1 MKEKEYYDEINSII
15 ETLEINNCVRKIKE
29 ENEKVKAYWEIGRLI
44 VEAQGG
50 NKNAKY
56 GINLIK
62 EWSNIFNKLY
72 GRNYDY
78 ASLARYRKFYTCFPK
93 MATLRPQLTW
103 SHYRLII
110 PLKNEN
116 ERNYYINQV
125 ILNNLSTRELSSEI
139 KNKAFDRL
147 SYADK
152 ENIKVVSNN
161 EVALT
166 ISDMIKDP
174 ILLKI
179 KDKDK
184 INEKILHKCIIEMLE
199 NRFLELGLGFALI
212 GHEYKMKVEN
222 HTYRFDLLFFN
233 YKLNAFI
240 VIELKTN
247 NMKIKDID
255 QIKFYAKLVDKYL
268 KEPTHNKTIG
278 LLIAKEHDN
287 YVIKYATDKDIFTTT
302 YKLI

>member
-1 MKEKEYYDEINSII
+1 MKEKKYYDKINSII
-15 ETLEINNCVRKIKE
+15 ETLEIDNCVRKIKE
-29 ENEKVKAYWEIGRLI
+29 ENEKVRAYWEIGKIL
-44 VEAQGG
+44 VEASGGKEKSEYGNELIHKWSIKLRNSYG
-50 NKNAKY
+50 NK
-56 GINLIK
+56 
-62 EWSNIFNKLY
+62 Y
-72 GRNYDY
+72 GRSN
-78 ASLARYRKFYTCFPK
+78 LFYMRQFFLTFPEIH
-93 MATLRPQLTW
+93 AVSGQLTW
-103 SHYRLII
+103 THYRLILPI
-110 PLKNEN
+110 KNEN

-125 ILNNLSTRELSSEI
+125 ILNNLSTRELSNEI

-179 KDKDK
+179 KDKNK

-212 GHEYKMKVEN
+212 GHKYKMKVEN

-240 VIELKTN
+240 VIELKIN

>member
-125 ILNNLSTRELSSEI
+125 ILNNLSTRELSNEI

-268 KEPTHNKTIG
+268 KEPAHNKTIG